1 MTFNT
6 LLRFLGLGKVS
17 GYMERRKAQLRKQGE
32 MDTQLEPLESQC
44 PQVIIDFYKLQRK
57 VNRINSYEAYN
68 TSIITNF
75 GRFDDMLQQVDK
87 MDNRVLEIKAGAES
101 NQEQCTALNKFVAAY
116 DFSESRPVT
125 VSGLVE

>member
-57 VNRINSYEAYN
+57 INRVNSYEAYN

-101 NQEQCTALNKFVAAY
+101 NQEQCIALNKFVAAY